1 MKMRRTPTK
10 PSNAVVEAILLIP
23 VAILLIVIAIRVD
36 ALDRLYAYSRAH
48 EGWELDEI
56 VLTVLIVG
64 FFGFIYAIRRVLD
77 LNREAARRASAEHE
91 SAWLGRHD
99 LLTRLPN
106 RHSLPDL
113 FTESLEAEKRGH
125 KWSRI
130 VVSVDLADFRKTND
144 LLGQSGGDQ
153 LLVVASDRLLHIAG
167 DELVL
172 RLGADDF
179 LIIADRKRIA
189 DPFHFSSRLMNAL
202 REPATINGTR
212 VEVSANLGYALYPR
226 DAPTLEGT
234 VRRAEFA
241 MNQARK
247 QHRAIVA
254 FDRGM
259 EDMLNRRAELERDL
273 TRAVHNDEI
282 EPHYQPI
289 IDLKTGRVHGFEAL
303 ARWNREGDGLVPP
316 SIFID
321 LAEKKGLIVE
331 LSEKLLKKACRD
343 ARAWPEQTSLS
354 FNISPWQLADR
365 LLGLRILKIL
375 SDAGLPAERL
385 VIEVTESAL
394 IRDPDTAEAV
404 LNELHNAGVKLA
416 LDDFGTGYSSLFQ
429 LSRFPFDVIKIDQS
443 FVEAFENDEKQARII
458 RAVIM
463 LANGLGIDTTA
474 EGIERM
480 SQSIQLKDLGCVFGQ
495 GFLFGK
501 ALPANQLG
509 AFLEPIKTEVAKP
522 ASRRRF
528 TA

>member
-1 MKMRRTPTK
+1 MKMRRTPHK

-23 VAILLIVIAIRVD
+23 VAILLIVIAIRFDV
-36 ALDRLYAYSRAH
+36 LDRLYAYSRAH

-56 VLTVLIVG
+56 ILTVLIVG
-64 FFGFIYAIRRVLD
+64 FFGFIYAYRRVLD
-77 LNREAARRASAEHE
+77 LNREEARRASAEHE
-91 SAWLGRHD
+91 TAWLGLHD
-99 LLTRLPN
+99 VLTRLPN

-130 VVSVDLADFRKTND
+130 VVSIDLADFRKTND
-144 LLGQSGGDQ
+144 LLGLSGGDE
-153 LLVVASDRLLHIAG
+153 LLVEVSDRLRKIAG
-167 DELVL
+167 EELIF
-172 RLGADDF
+172 RHGADDF
-179 LIIADRKRIA
+179 LIIADRKRID

-212 VEVSANLGYALYPR
+212 VEVSANLGYALYPD
-226 DAPTLEGT
+226 DAATLEGA

-247 QHRAIVA
+247 QHSAIGA
-254 FDRGM
+254 FDRDM
-259 EDMLNRRAELERDL
+259 EEMLNRRAALERDL
-273 TRAVHNDEI
+273 TRAVRNNEI

-289 IDLKTGRVHGFEAL
+289 VDLKTGQVHGFEAL
-303 ARWNREGDGLVPP
+303 ARWNRENEGHTPP
-316 SIFID
+316 SVFIE
-321 LAEKKGLIVE
+321 LAERKGLIVE

-343 ARAWPEQTSLS
+343 ARAWPKETSLS

-365 LLGLRILKIL
+365 LLGLRILKIV
-375 SDAGLPAERL
+375 SDAGLPTERL

-404 LNELHNAGVKLA
+404 LNELHHAGVKLA

-443 FVEAFENDEKQARII
+443 FVDAFENDEKQARII
-458 RAVIM
+458 RAVII

-474 EGIERM
+474 EGIERL
-480 SQSIQLKDLGCVFGQ
+480 SQSIHLKDLGCVFGQ
-495 GFLFGK
+495 GYLFGK
-501 ALPANQLG
+501 ALPANQLA
-509 AFLEPIKTEVAKP
+509 AFLEPIKTQLAKP